1 MNRPALNG
9 LMNRYN
15 LINKTAINKQNIKYL
30 TYVCPRTKYLLTSP
44 CTPPSSEIV
53 AGLSALCCTRTWRTL
68 ENLWFISQHEPL
80 HKLKDTTHGHF
91 NQSIQVIY
99 FTHELSTIT
108 IIVLL
113 VHSCFI
119 FSSVPAGSQTHITY
133 AQMRRIWMQKDPKD
147 PFCKLCKRP
156 GLHHHRPPLNFW
168 WQNCFF
174 PCFNVWVTNKFFIY
188 STQSL
193 EDTELIAVVA

>member
-1 MNRPALNG
+1 MLSTNKIFTYISMYSTIIWNCGG
-9 LMNRYN
+9 LVRIMLYTDVKNSRKFMIY
-15 LINKTAINKQNIKYL
+15 ITARATSQ
-30 TYVCPRTKYLLTSP
+30 TKGYYAWPLLQSIHTSDLFYAW
-44 CTPPSSEIV
+44 TIHNNYYS
-53 AGLSALCCTRTWRTL
+53 
-68 ENLWFISQHEPL
+68 FISTQL
-80 HKLKDTTHGHF
+80 LYF
-91 NQSIQVIY
+91 LQSPV
-99 FTHELSTIT
+99 FP
-108 IIVLL
+108 
-113 VHSCFI
+113 
-119 FSSVPAGSQTHITY
+119 PAVKRISQITY

-193 EDTELIAVVA
+193 EDTELIAVVT